1 MKNIFMFFILHGL
14 LLSFM
19 WIDYDII
26 KYGTTGKLQI

>member
-1 MKNIFMFFILHGL
+1 MQNINACFILHGQ

-26 KYGTTGKLQI
+26 KYGTTGRLLI